1 MTDNAARYGFRFFRS
16 RYSGLG
22 NPPVREAWTATSAS
36 FDVNGGAANVVLG
49 AGDPIL
55 QVSDGSVTLA
65 LGSETTDSTTI
76 LGVCCGIKQY
86 YDTVKGV
93 LTAAGPG
100 IPSDLAWGTNLAHQS
115 RLYYVPADAAIW
127 AIQVDDI
134 VTATTQATYEAFI
147 GENCRMILTG
157 ASGELRAKPKLDI
170 STHATTNTFPW
181 KIVGVQP
188 APPNVDFS
196 GANVELLVISNGSI
210 ASDNAILGI

>member
-1 MTDNAARYGFRFFRS
+1 MADNAARYGFRYFRS
-16 RYSGLG
+16 RHGSG
-22 NPPVREAWTATSAS
+22 NPVVREAWVASAAS
-36 FDVNGGAANVVLG
+36 FDVNSGASNVVLG
-49 AGDPIL
+49 AGDPLL

-76 LGVCCGIKQY
+76 LGICCGIKQY

-93 LTAAGPG
+93 MTAAGPG
-100 IPSDLAWGTNLAHQS
+100 IPSDLAWGTNLARQS
-115 RLYYVPADAAIW
+115 RLYYIPADTAIW

-147 GENCRMILTG
+147 GENCRMVLTG
-157 ASGELRAKPKLDI
+157 ASGENRAKPKLDI
-170 STHATTNTFPW
+170 ATHATTNTFPW

-188 APPNVDFS
+188 SPPNVDFA

>member
-1 MTDNAARYGFRFFRS
+1 MADNAARYGFRFFRS
-16 RYSGLG
+16 RYGGG
-22 NPPVREAWTATSAS
+22 NAVVREGWCATSAS
-36 FDVNGGAANVVLG
+36 FDVNSGAANVVLG
-49 AGDPIL
+49 AGDPLL
-55 QVSDGSVTLA
+55 QVNDGSVTLA
-65 LGSETTDSTTI
+65 IGSEGTDSTTI

-93 LTAAGPG
+93 MTAAGPG
-100 IPSDLAWGTNLAHQS
+100 IPSDLAWGTNLARQS
-115 RLYYVPADAAIW
+115 RLYYIPADSAIW

-147 GENCRMILTG
+147 GENCRFVNTG

-170 STHATTNTFPW
+170 ATHATTNTFPW

-188 APPNVDFS
+188 SPPNVDFA

-210 ASDNAILGI
+210 ASDNAILGL

>member
-1 MTDNAARYGFRFFRS
+1 MADNAARYGFRFFRS
-16 RYSGLG
+16 RHGGS
-22 NPPVREAWTATSAS
+22 NAPVLEAWTATSAS
-36 FDVNGGAANVVLG
+36 FDVASGAQNVVLG

-65 LGSETTDSTTI
+65 IGAEGTDSTTI

-93 LTAAGPG
+93 MTAAGPG
-100 IPSDLAWGTNLAHQS
+100 IPSDLAWGTNLARQP
-115 RLYYVPADAAIW
+115 RLYYIPVDSAVW

-147 GENCRMILTG
+147 GENCRFVNAG
-157 ASGELRAKPKLDI
+157 VSGELRAKPKLKI

-188 APPNVDFS
+188 SPPNVDFS
-196 GANVELLVISNGSI
+196 GANVELLVISNGTL
-210 ASDNAILGI
+210 ASNNAILGI

>member
-1 MTDNAARYGFRFFRS
+1 MADNAARYGFRFYRS
-16 RYSGLG
+16 RGGSF
-22 NPPVREAWTATSAS
+22 NASVREAWTATSAS
-36 FDVNGGAANVVLG
+36 FDVASGAANVVLG

-65 LGSETTDSTTI
+65 IGSEGTDSTTI

-86 YDTVKGV
+86 HDTVKGV
-93 LTAAGPG
+93 MTAAGPG
-100 IPSDLAWGTNLAHQS
+100 IPSDLAWGTNIARQS
-115 RLYYVPADAAIW
+115 RLYYIPVDVAVW

-134 VTATTQATYEAFI
+134 TTFTTQATYEAAI
-147 GENCRMILTG
+147 GENCRFINTG
-157 ASGELRAKPKLDI
+157 ATGELRAKPKLDI

-188 APPNVDFS
+188 APPNVDFA